1 MSYQVTSRQRG
12 FTLVEVMVALAIV
25 AIALM
30 AGSQATSALTRNA
43 TRQTDV
49 MLAHICAENEL
60 VKARLSSQMPA
71 IGDSNSTCEQAGRV
85 YQVSII
91 VSPLPNPQF
100 RRVDAQVFDERYPV
114 LRVSTIVGRY

>member
-1 MSYQVTSRQRG
+1 MSLRLTSRQRG

-43 TRQTDV
+43 MRQTDV

-71 IGDSNSTCEQAGRV
+71 IGDSTSTCEQAGRV

>member
-1 MSYQVTSRQRG
+1 MTQTGARG
-12 FTLVEVMVALAIV
+12 FTLVEVLVALGIV
-25 AIALM
+25 AIALL
-30 AGSQATSALTRNA
+30 AGSQAISALTRA
-43 TRQTDV
+43 SARQTDV
-49 MLAHICAENEL
+49 TLAHICAENEL

-114 LRVSTIVGRY
+114 LRVSTIIGRN